1 MKGSLMICDPVR
13 ELQDLLAV
21 HEFYVALLEQSL
33 GHSVPV
39 PADVMA
45 PESSEQWI
53 AHSIVTVKSWLNLLD
68 LAITP
73 GLMREGIK
81 NCTKPET
88 RAALLRYFCL
98 KASTQER
105 DRDKA
110 DFLASHSFRHSPA
123 KTAGALPAHVDP
135 AFGFFY
141 QEKQAE
147 SFDKELIEMLHGIEL
162 PELPQEHHQLL
173 RQFEFLYHQV
183 MEFRSF
189 NQLNDS
195 GIIQRV
201 RAIKQS
207 FAADFYHPHV
217 LSMVAVY
224 NAFFSERFDKLFHEA
239 SAHIKSFALRIQE
252 SGGSIGEL
260 EDESTVKRLV
270 EAEDV
275 AILKEE
281 YAQAR
286 DHFRQVSSLE
296 KTFDGKKHERQAAIG
311 DAARHVE
318 QSSAAEAQTTPP
330 RGFPAS
336 SSDSQIHK
344 QETSPEQLSRF
355 QEPITESPVEV
366 CEVADASALT
376 FNHAMEESKIASV
389 RDAIRQFVRAAD
401 PKQAGVVPLPTRRV
415 ALAPPEVEAFRADY
429 HEEQSFR
436 GRFVSALMR
445 VIAIH
450 IRVSDELDS
459 YNSKLQSA
467 YLWKAHADSLA
478 YLLTAGKRAI
488 EAGEPVL
495 RAAQERGLAEKVYV
509 FKTAMH
515 RLRTQAAEVAQALQ
529 K

>member
-1 MKGSLMICDPVR
+1 MKGSLMICDPVL

-21 HEFYVALLEQSL
+21 HEFYLALLEQHL

-39 PADVMA
+39 PADVVA

-81 NCTKPET
+81 NCTKPQT
-88 RAALLRYFCL
+88 QAALLRYFCL
-98 KASTQER
+98 KASMQER

-110 DFLASHSFRHSPA
+110 DFLASHSFRLSRT
-123 KTAGALPAHVDP
+123 KSEGALPPQVDP

-141 QEKQAE
+141 QEKQAQ
-147 SFDKELIEMLHGIEL
+147 SFEKELIEMLHGIEL

-207 FAADFYHPHV
+207 FGTDFYHPRV
-217 LSMVAVY
+217 LSMVAVH
-224 NAFFSERFDKLFHEA
+224 NAFFRERFDKLFHEA
-239 SAHIKSFALRIQE
+239 SAHIKNFAMKMQE
-252 SGGSIGEL
+252 SGGSIAEL
-260 EDESTVKRLV
+260 EDGGTVKRLV
-270 EAEDV
+270 EAEDGE
-275 AILKEE
+275 ILKEE
-281 YAQAR
+281 YGQAR
-286 DHFRQVSSLE
+286 DHFRQVSSFE
-296 KTFDGKKHERQAAIG
+296 KTVDDKKHEQPAEVETTAS
-311 DAARHVE
+311 HVE
-318 QSSAAEAQTTPP
+318 QVSAAEGAAAPSHEA
-330 RGFPAS
+330 PAP
-336 SSDSQIHK
+336 SSDPRIREDTLQEQITRF
-344 QETSPEQLSRF
+344 EAPIPEQ
-355 QEPITESPVEV
+355 QPQV
-366 CEVADASALT
+366 CEVADASALI
-376 FNHAMEESKIASV
+376 FNYAMEESRIASV
-389 RDAIRQFVRAAD
+389 RDAIRNFVRAAD

-415 ALAPPEVEAFRADY
+415 ALAPREIEAFRADY

-436 GRFVSALMR
+436 GKFVSSLTR
-445 VIAIH
+445 FIAIH
-450 IRVSDELDS
+450 IRVSDELEA
-459 YNSKLQSA
+459 YNSQLQSA

-478 YLLTAGKRAI
+478 YLLTAGQRAI
-488 EAGEPVL
+488 EAGEPIL
-495 RAAQERGLAEKVYV
+495 QAAQERGLAEQVYV
-509 FKTAMH
+509 LKTAMH
-515 RLRTQAAEVAQALQ
+515 RLRTQAGEVTQALQ